1 MAEKEIQ
8 LLQKQIQKLNDPTFD
23 LNTWKNSTILV
34 LDKIFGRDSE
44 KINMIRNLN
53 YDYSSWTLRDTTGVS
68 ALEIVRKLGKEILE
82 TAISELELYGVPENP
97 NTGQKDFL
105 VIREALEDVLRIS
118 QYRELISIIH
128 EAGDRVEIK
137 NRISEKLKTYGDE
150 TVREILAGI
159 LSHPTV
165 AKANF

>member
-8 LLQKQIQKLNDPTFD
+8 LLQKQIQKLNDTTFD
-23 LNTWKNSTILV
+23 LNTWKNSTILI

-82 TAISELELYGVPENP
+82 TAIIELELYGVPEHLN
-97 NTGQKDFL
+97 NERKDFL
-105 VIREALEDVLRIS
+105 VIREALEDELRIS

-128 EAGDRVEIK
+128 EAGDRAELK
-137 NRISEKLKTYGDE
+137 NRIAEKLKTYGDE
-150 TVREILAGI
+150 TVREILARI

-165 AKANF
+165 AEAKF